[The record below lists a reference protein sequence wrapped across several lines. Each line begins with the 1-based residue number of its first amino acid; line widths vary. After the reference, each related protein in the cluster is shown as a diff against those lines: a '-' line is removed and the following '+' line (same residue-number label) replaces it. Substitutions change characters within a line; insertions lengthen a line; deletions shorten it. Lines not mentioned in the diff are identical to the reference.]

1 MSAASRGVGRSRP
14 AHAAGATCR
23 ATTASRA
30 AAAAAGVVG
39 WDRLG
44 IAGQETAAARAPR
57 SLCAADRHRLPH
69 TPSPGAPPAPHPPA
83 MTTPAPGWTPCSPC
97 AATARRPTR
106 RRRAARCGATWPTWW
121 RCEKRDSGRW
131 VGRRQMRARADTPR
145 PPLPP
150 STGISHARPQAGHVH
165 LPRRAGGAVA
175 GGGGD
180 AAGVLFGEG
189 KREREG
195 NGVGSPAHARAPARD
210 TNISQPSQSVKYN
223 IPVALWLGEAYPA
236 SPPTLYVRPTADMI
250 IRPAHTFVDA
260 SGCVSTPYL
269 AAWSGRWVV

>member
-1 MSAASRGVGRSRP
+1 MGSAGHRGTGDGGREGAPLAVCGRP
-14 AHAAGATCR
+14 PPPAAHPLPGRAAGPAPPRHDHARRLAGRRARHARRPRAGLPAAGAR
-23 ATTASRA
+23 RGA
-30 AAAAAGVVG
+30 
-39 WDRLG
+39 
-44 IAGQETAAARAPR
+44 
-57 SLCAADRHRLPH
+57 
-69 TPSPGAPPAPHPPA
+69 APPGR
-83 MTTPAPGWTPCSPC
+83 PGGG
-97 AATARRPTR
+97 ARRETVGGGWGGARCGRGPTR
-106 RRRAARCGATWPTWW
+106 R
-121 RCEKRDSGRW
+121 D
-131 VGRRQMRARADTPR
+131 
-145 PPLPP
+145 PPSLPP

-195 NGVGSPAHARAPARD
+195 NGVGSPAHAHAPARD
-210 TNISQPSQSVKYN
+210 TNLSQPSQSVKYN